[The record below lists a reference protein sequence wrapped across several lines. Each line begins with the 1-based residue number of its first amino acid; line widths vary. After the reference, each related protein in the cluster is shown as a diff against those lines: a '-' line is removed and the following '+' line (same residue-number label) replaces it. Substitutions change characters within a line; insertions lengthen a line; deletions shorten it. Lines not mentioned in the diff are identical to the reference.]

1 MIKPMTDEEVIIHLQ
16 DMANVNYKATDILIK
31 RMKQFNQLKEMINND
46 GIAIHSLRDKLK
58 EIVNEEWKYKVWW
71 FSKTYMQGM

>member
-1 MIKPMTDEEVIIHLQ
+1 MIKPMSDEEVIIHLQ

-31 RMKQFNQLKEMINND
+31 RVKQFNKLKEMINND

-71 FSKTYMQGM
+71 FGKTYMQGM

>member
-1 MIKPMTDEEVIIHLQ
+1 MIKPMSDEEVIIHLQ

-31 RMKQFNQLKEMINND
+31 RVKQFNKLKEMINND

-58 EIVNEEWKYKVWW
+58 EIVNEE
-71 FSKTYMQGM
+71 

>member
-1 MIKPMTDEEVIIHLQ
+1 MTDEEVIIHLQ

-58 EIVNEEWKYKVWW
+58 EIVNEE
-71 FSKTYMQGM
+71 

>member
-1 MIKPMTDEEVIIHLQ
+1 MSDEEVIIHLQ
-16 DMANVNYKATDILIK
+16 DMANVNYKATDILVK

-58 EIVNEEWKYKVWW
+58 EIVNEE
-71 FSKTYMQGM
+71 